1 MKMRK
6 KAAGFLRIAAV
17 SVLLLCLAACSE
29 EKNGGEA
36 LPSPTEN
43 VTPAA
48 EPSDAAQPTEEPEP
62 TKEPEL
68 TEDEKYWNEV
78 LASFADSEYDLTSAL
93 TGESLQDLCSDYF
106 LLGAAM
112 YGGSYESFAIH
123 SKEYM
128 AVLEKHFGSTTATNL
143 MKPSNLLSQSQS
155 QKNAAGGNPEPAVD
169 FSKIEE
175 TLAWCMEHG
184 VKMRGHTLVWH
195 NQVPDWFFRE
205 GYENG
210 GAYVDRE
217 TMLERLDSYIRQVL
231 SFCQDNYPGV
241 VYCWDV
247 VNEAVDPEKGDPNT
261 NFSCR
266 TEGGD
271 GANLWYTVIGPD
283 YVEQAFRIARK
294 YAAEGVSLIY
304 NDYNVVDAQKC
315 NYIYNLCKDLADKGL
330 IDGIG
335 LQGYWGIGWPSLGT
349 ISTTIRKLAELGLEI
364 QITELSISADEA
376 TEEGFEQQAKRYAA
390 IFELLQRLDT
400 DGGGPA
406 NITGVTMFGLMDGYM
421 LIENDTNTSRWFD
434 TNLQPKPVVDKVRAI
449 FKIYY

>member
-1 MKMRK
+1 MRKRK
-6 KAAGFLRIAAV
+6 KAAGFLKIAAV
-17 SVLLLCLAACSE
+17 SVLMLCLTACSE
-29 EKNGGEA
+29 EKNGGEE
-36 LPSPTEN
+36 LPSPTES

-48 EPSDAAQPTEEPEP
+48 EPTEELQPTP
-62 TKEPEL
+62 TPEPEL

-78 LASFADSEYDLTSAL
+78 LASFADSKYDLTSAL

-112 YGGSYESFAIH
+112 SGGSYKNFAIH
-123 SKEYM
+123 SKEFM

-143 MKPSNLLSQSQS
+143 MKPSYMLSQPQS
-155 QKNAAGGNPEPAVD
+155 QKNAAGGNPEPVVD
-169 FSKIEE
+169 FSNIDG
-175 TLAWCMEHG
+175 TLTWCMEHG

-205 GYENG
+205 GYEND
-210 GAYVDRE
+210 GAYVDRD
-217 TMLERLDSYIRQVL
+217 TMIARLDSYIRQML
-231 SFCQDNYPGV
+231 TYCQENYPGV

-266 TEGGD
+266 MEGGD
-271 GANLWYTVIGPD
+271 GPNLWYTVIGPD
-283 YVEQAFRIARK
+283 YVEQAFRSARK

-304 NDYNVVDAQKC
+304 NDYNVVDVKKC

-335 LQGYWGIGWPSLGT
+335 LQGYWDIGWPSIGT
-349 ISTTIRKLAELGLEI
+349 ISSTIRKLAELGLEI
-364 QITELSISADEA
+364 QITELSIDAKEP

-390 IFELLQRLDT
+390 IFEQLQRLDT
-400 DGGGPA
+400 EGGGPA
-406 NITGVTMFGLMDGYM
+406 NITSVTMFGLMDGFM
-421 LIENDTNTSRWFD
+421 FNENDTNTSRWFD
-434 TNLQPKPVVDKVRAI
+434 TNLQPKPVVDRVRAI